1 MGEAGVVVPSSDYL
15 VGLRQLC
22 TDRNILLVV
31 DEVQTGLARTGRWF
45 GFQHLGVEPDIVT
58 LAKALGNGMPVGACW
73 ARAEVAAAFVP
84 GDHGSTFGG
93 QPLAMSAARATLAVM
108 EQEDAPARARRSGQ
122 RLRTGLEQLPG
133 VASVRGEGLL
143 LAAVLTDEIAV
154 SACRESLEAGLVVN
168 APRPDVL
175 RFAPSLLVS
184 DAEIDRAL
192 STVGDVLGRLMAGRV
207 GGGANA

>member
-1 MGEAGVVVPSSDYL
+1 
-15 VGLRQLC
+15 
-22 TDRNILLVV
+22 
-31 DEVQTGLARTGRWF
+31 
-45 GFQHLGVEPDIVT
+45 
-58 LAKALGNGMPVGACW
+58 
-73 ARAEVAAAFVP
+73 
-84 GDHGSTFGG
+84 
-93 QPLAMSAARATLAVM
+93 
-108 EQEDAPARARRSGQ
+108 
-122 RLRTGLEQLPG
+122 LRTGLEQLPG